1 MVYKKSWKYILI
13 KDDILKNCYRPKAV
27 KDFSNVSKG
36 EIGGIVA
43 GYHNLSH
50 KGKCWVYDDAN
61 VSGNARISENAKV
74 CSGARV
80 FEGTIICGNARIKD
94 RVLAGGTYRR

>member
-1 MVYKKSWKYILI
+1 MIYKKSWKYILV

-27 KDFSNVSKG
+27 KNFSNIHKG
-36 EIGGIVA
+36 DIGGLVA

-50 KGKCWVYDDAN
+50 KGKCWVYDYAN

-74 CSGARV
+74 CSGARI
-80 FEGTIICGNARIKD
+80 FKDTIVCGNAKIENRE
-94 RVLAGGTYRR
+94 LAGGIYRK